1 LPKKIGIC
9 KGYFVDQRE
18 DVIQVMKEWK
28 LSEQLARVVVDFSYD
43 DLSHQA
49 RKHAANL
56 VLDLLGSM
64 IGSREVE
71 SSRIAAQLALQLGGP
86 EESHV
91 IGYKRKVS
99 PPNAAFANAIQGYAF
114 DFADDHN
121 ESNCHPSVA
130 TIPVA
135 LALGQNLH
143 ATGKEV
149 IGAIALGNEV
159 VCRLGAAF
167 LGKTY
172 YQGFHPTSTCGV
184 FGAAVSAAKLLDLDF
199 KKTVWSLGI
208 AGSQAAG
215 LMEWNA
221 EGSYTKRLQA
231 GHPAMCG
238 LISALLAEKGFNGP
252 STIFEGEAGF
262 LNAYSFN
269 REYEKSY
276 VVEDFGN
283 TWNFSNSSIKFYP
296 CCRYSGGHLDA
307 CLDIVHK
314 YHPDPR
320 KIQKISIRSSK
331 YTIKL
336 LTLPLERKLRPQT
349 SVDAQVSMPFQT
361 AAALTRGKIDIK
373 TFTQENFCDPQILEL
388 IPRIEWKEDEE
399 FERRYPAAYSCA
411 VTVTMENGQEF
422 TSVIDN
428 PKGDHRNPMTQE
440 EIEQKFT
447 DLAKI
452 EIPDEGKIRDII
464 AFINELEKA
473 DDINALFS
481 MFES

>member
-1 LPKKIGIC
+1 MMIE
-9 KGYFVDQRE
+9 R
-18 DVIQVMKEWK
+18 K
-28 LSEQLARVVVDFSYD
+28 LSEQLAEVSADLSYD
-43 DLSHQA
+43 DLPHEA
-49 RKHAANL
+49 HRHAANL

-64 IGSREVE
+64 IGSKKIE
-71 SSRIAAQLALQLGGP
+71 SSRIAAELALQLGGP
-86 EESHV
+86 EESSV
-91 IGYKRKVS
+91 IGYNRKVS
-99 PPNAAFANAIQGYAF
+99 SPNAAFANAIQGYAF

-121 ESNCHPSVA
+121 ESNSHPSVA
-130 TIPVA
+130 TIPVT
-135 LALGQNLH
+135 LALGQKLH
-143 ATGKEV
+143 STGKQLIE
-149 IGAIALGNEV
+149 AIALGNEV

-199 KKTVWSLGI
+199 EKTVCSLGI

-262 LNAYSFN
+262 LNAYSLK
-269 REYEKSY
+269 REYEKRY
-276 VVEDFGN
+276 VVEDFGT

-307 CLDIVHK
+307 CLEIVNKH
-314 YHPDPR
+314 HPDPK
-320 KIQKISIRSSK
+320 KIKKILIRSSNFS
-331 YTIKL
+331 IKL
-336 LTLPLERKLRPQT
+336 LTLPLQRKLRPQT
-349 SVDAQVSMPFQT
+349 SVDAQFSMPYQA
-361 AAALTRGKIDIK
+361 AAALRRGKVDIK
-373 TFTQENFCDPQILEL
+373 MFTEGNFEDTQILEL
-388 IPRIEWKEDEE
+388 IPKVEWKEDEE

-411 VTVTMENGQEF
+411 VTVTMDNGQEF

-428 PKGDHRNPMTQE
+428 PKGDYRNPMTQE
-440 EIEQKFT
+440 EIEHKFAG
-447 DLAKI
+447 LARI
-452 EIPDEGKIRDII
+452 EMSDEDKIRDII

-473 DDINALFS
+473 DDINTLFS
-481 MFES
+481 LFES